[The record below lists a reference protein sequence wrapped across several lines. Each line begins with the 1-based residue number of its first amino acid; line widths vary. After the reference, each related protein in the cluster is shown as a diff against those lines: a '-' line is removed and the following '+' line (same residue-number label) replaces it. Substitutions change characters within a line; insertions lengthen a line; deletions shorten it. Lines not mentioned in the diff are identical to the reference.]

1 MQSKFVYSQQ
11 KNLYYRTV
19 MENQLGFVLKL
30 LLLSALVSV
39 FIKYVAPNFSISAT
53 TTNAL
58 IIVLLPIAIVAIA
71 LLWRFQAQKQS

>member
-1 MQSKFVYSQQ
+1 M
-11 KNLYYRTV
+11 YYRTV

-30 LLLSALVSV
+30 LLLSALISV
-39 FIKYVAPNFSISAT
+39 LIKYVAPYLSISAT

-71 LLWRFQAQKQS
+71 LLWRFQAYKQS